1 MKERRQDGGR
11 PWKIGLALMVGLF
24 LVAMATSLVL
34 ASRRVS
40 RVVDPDYYQHGL
52 HYGDKSVSAGKR

>member
-1 MKERRQDGGR
+1 MKERHQDGGIY
-11 PWKIGLALMVGLF
+11 WKVALGLMVGVF
-24 LVAMATSLVL
+24 LVGMVTSLVL

-52 HYGDKSVSAGKR
+52 HYGETSSSAAKR